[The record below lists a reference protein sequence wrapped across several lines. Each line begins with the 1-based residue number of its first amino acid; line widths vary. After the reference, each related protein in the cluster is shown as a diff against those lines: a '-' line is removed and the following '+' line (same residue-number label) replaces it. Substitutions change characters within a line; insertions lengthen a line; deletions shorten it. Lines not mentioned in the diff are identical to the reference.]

1 MKTFNIAIAGL
12 GNIGLEVYKNLIKN
26 KKNILEKTG
35 FKINI
40 SHISVRNPRKKRD
53 ISLPKKLFV
62 TRPLDLV
69 KLENV
74 DIIVELI
81 GGSDGMAKKLVFA
94 ALKNGK
100 HVVTANKA
108 LIAKHGDELSILA
121 EKNSVN
127 LLFEASV
134 AGGIP
139 IIKSIKQGLI
149 ANKINHVYGILN
161 GTTNF
166 ILTEMEKKQS
176 SFKEILKVAQSK
188 GYAESNPYSDI
199 SGADVAS
206 KISILSSICFGSKI
220 VNSNF
225 LVEGISHIDLLDI
238 LYAKKLGFKIKLLAI
253 AEMVNNKIK
262 QRVHPSLIPSA
273 LDISNIEGVT
283 NAVVVDGVPI
293 GRTIYEG
300 AGAGKGPTSSAI
312 ISDITSVMVG
322 NDDFSFGL
330 SPSAKKTFKLFN
342 FNDHKSKYYFRFLAH
357 DKPGVLSVITSLL
370 AKNKIS
376 IQNLIQDPDQGKL
389 SNIMIITHLS
399 KEKDIQVILKKLRN
413 KKNIFKKIVMIRVR
427 DENKL

>member
-12 GNIGLEVYKNLIKN
+12 GNIGLEVYKNLTKN

-40 SHISVRNPRKKRD
+40 SHISVRNPRKKRG

-62 TRPLDLV
+62 TSPLDLV

-188 GYAESNPYSDI
+188 GYAESNPHSDI

>member
-12 GNIGLEVYKNLIKN
+12 GNIGLEVYKNLTKN

-40 SHISVRNPRKKRD
+40 SHISVKNPRKKRD

-62 TRPLDLV
+62 RSPLDLV

-149 ANKINHVYGILN
+149 ANKINHV
-161 GTTNF
+161 
-166 ILTEMEKKQS
+166 
-176 SFKEILKVAQSK
+176 
-188 GYAESNPYSDI
+188 
-199 SGADVAS
+199 
-206 KISILSSICFGSKI
+206 
-220 VNSNF
+220 
-225 LVEGISHIDLLDI
+225 
-238 LYAKKLGFKIKLLAI
+238 
-253 AEMVNNKIK
+253 
-262 QRVHPSLIPSA
+262 
-273 LDISNIEGVT
+273 
-283 NAVVVDGVPI
+283 
-293 GRTIYEG
+293 
-300 AGAGKGPTSSAI
+300 
-312 ISDITSVMVG
+312 
-322 NDDFSFGL
+322 
-330 SPSAKKTFKLFN
+330 
-342 FNDHKSKYYFRFLAH
+342 
-357 DKPGVLSVITSLL
+357 
-370 AKNKIS
+370 
-376 IQNLIQDPDQGKL
+376 
-389 SNIMIITHLS
+389 
-399 KEKDIQVILKKLRN
+399 
-413 KKNIFKKIVMIRVR
+413 
-427 DENKL
+427 